1 MRTTGSVT
9 EVRELIAEA
18 RREGHRVGCVPT
30 MGALHRGHTSL
41 IQAAVAD
48 CDFVVVTLF
57 VNGPQFN
64 DPDDFLRY
72 PRRLEDD
79 LATCQ
84 EKGVNVVFAPD
95 EQTIYPPGGQT
106 TVDVGQLGTLFEGQ
120 HRPGHFQGVA
130 TVVVKMLNITTP
142 DAAFFG
148 QKDFQQQLVIRHL
161 CQDLHLPIDIVTC
174 PTIRDDDGLALSS
187 RNVLLTPEQRVIAT
201 SLSRVLRHA
210 REQWQ
215 NGTSDLPALRQYLRE
230 QLEATPGLELDY
242 ATIVDANTF
251 KETSASNDPL
261 VALVAASVGNIR
273 LIDNLLLNTTS
284 EPG

>member
-79 LATCQ
+79 LTTCQ

-106 TVDVGQLGTLFEGQ
+106 T
-120 HRPGHFQGVA
+120 
-130 TVVVKMLNITTP
+130 
-142 DAAFFG
+142 
-148 QKDFQQQLVIRHL
+148 
-161 CQDLHLPIDIVTC
+161 
-174 PTIRDDDGLALSS
+174 
-187 RNVLLTPEQRVIAT
+187 
-201 SLSRVLRHA
+201 
-210 REQWQ
+210 
-215 NGTSDLPALRQYLRE
+215 
-230 QLEATPGLELDY
+230 ATPSGPAILSCGRPQDP
-242 ATIVDANTF
+242 TSVPNWPMCSRPSVHR
-251 KETSASNDPL
+251 ETCCWTRS
-261 VALVAASVGNIR
+261 
-273 LIDNLLLNTTS
+273 
-284 EPG
+284 